1 MSFQRQTVLREIAR
15 DFGIVSA
22 FCFWAT
28 VIGFV
33 PVAAIRMLIA

>member
-1 MSFQRQTVLREIAR
+1 LREMAR
-15 DFGIVSA
+15 DCGIVSA
-22 FCFWAT
+22 FCFWAG